1 MFLETEICESI
12 ARSDYMDLITS
23 LFFFKK
29 KKSAA
34 QLQYECVLAS
44 KC

>member
-29 KKSAA
+29 KNQQHS
-34 QLQYECVLAS
+34 YSMSVY
-44 KC
+44 